1 MRART
6 PAVVAIAVA
15 LLAGCTSSAP
25 PRAPT
30 RTAQV
35 VPPTGVAKS
44 PADWSKLR
52 TFEVLTQ
59 YSPSSTFQSQATDL
73 NRIAQSFTGILL
85 ASGSLGPSR
94 EQAVQLSSTLGL
106 HVWLD
111 LDLTADYA
119 KGVSLTSTLEP
130 LAAFAQQH
138 RDVVVGVKL
147 ANELGQV
154 DPYAHDPKLLE
165 GYLRAVSSVLRAKA
179 PGLPL
184 TVDMPIPEA
193 VCAQGSPGLAALGGE
208 TACRQTVLDR
218 FPALAQVNV
227 DHYLSLGLLDGVFVT
242 PYLRQDEI
250 YQAAGTDTA
259 DVLKFSYRW
268 LKQRPWASQ
277 VRLFSRKA
285 LAFPDDRYRG
295 TTGGSEACHRAP
307 PAGSLRGEPFRHRHL
322 GVAPP
327 LPRPVANPDR
337 QRRAD
342 QRVMGWARGVSATTA
357 GQQAWNNWRAYAA
370 ASSCECS
377 ESLTSN
383 R

>member
-295 TTGGSEACHRAP
+295 TTGEAKLAIERHLQVPFAENLSGTDIWAWHRPFRGQLRTLIDKDGRTNALWDGLAGFRRQLPVNKPGTTGGRTPQP
-307 PAGSLRGEPFRHRHL
+307 PAAS
-322 GVAPP
+322 A
-327 LPRPVANPDR
+327 A
-337 QRRAD
+337 RA
-342 QRVMGWARGVSATTA
+342 
-357 GQQAWNNWRAYAA
+357 
-370 ASSCECS
+370 
-377 ESLTSN
+377 
-383 R
+383 